1 MCGRGVLN
9 SYYNIFIVKRRG
21 EKNKKK
27 TAGLANC
34 AFSTKKIILQKIFVK
49 SIHVLLCICYN
60 VFMFHETC

>member
-27 TAGLANC
+27 TAGLSNC
-34 AFSTKKIILQKIFVK
+34 AFFTKKINSAKN
-49 SIHVLLCICYN
+49 ICEKYSH
-60 VFMFHETC
+60 FTLYML

>member
-34 AFSTKKIILQKIFVK
+34 AFSTKKINKT
-49 SIHVLLCICYN
+49 
-60 VFMFHETC
+60 E

>member
-21 EKNKKK
+21 KKNKKK

-34 AFSTKKIILQKIFVK
+34 AFSTKKINFTKN
-49 SIHVLLCICYN
+49 ICEKYSH
-60 VFMFHETC
+60 FTLYML

>member
-27 TAGLANC
+27 TAGLSNC
-34 AFSTKKIILQKIFVK
+34 AFFTKKNKFCKKYL
-49 SIHVLLCICYN
+49 
-60 VFMFHETC
+60 

>member
-1 MCGRGVLN
+1 MCGRGILN

-34 AFSTKKIILQKIFVK
+34 AFSTKKNKFYKKYL
-49 SIHVLLCICYN
+49 
-60 VFMFHETC
+60 

>member
-34 AFSTKKIILQKIFVK
+34 AFSTKKINFTKN
-49 SIHVLLCICYN
+49 ICEKYSR
-60 VFMFHETC
+60 FTLYML

>member
-34 AFSTKKIILQKIFVK
+34 AFSTKKNKFYKIFTINMPK
-49 SIHVLLCICYN
+49 NQINCIIRAGDIC
-60 VFMFHETC
+60 